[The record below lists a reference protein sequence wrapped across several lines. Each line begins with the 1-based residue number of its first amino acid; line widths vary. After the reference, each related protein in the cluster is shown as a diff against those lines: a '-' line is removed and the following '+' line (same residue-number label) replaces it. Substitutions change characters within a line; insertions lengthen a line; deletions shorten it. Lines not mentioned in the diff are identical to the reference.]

1 MTIDKTLNGADLTV
15 AVTGRLDTVTSPEF
29 INDMNE
35 AIKGITSLTLDFEK
49 LDYISSA
56 GLRALL
62 LIQTEL
68 YNKAPVKIVKANDLV
83 KEVFDITGF
92 KKIISIE

>member
-1 MTIDKTLNGADLTV
+1 MTIDKTMNGTDLTV

-29 INDMNE
+29 IDKMNA
-35 AIKGITSLTLDFEK
+35 AIRNITILTLDFEK
-49 LDYISSA
+49 LEYISSA

-68 YNKAPVKIVKANDLV
+68 GNSAPVKIIRENELV
-83 KEVFDITGF
+83 KEVFEITGF
-92 KKIISIE
+92 KKVINIA

>member
-1 MTIDKTLNGADLTV
+1 MTIDKTMNGTDLTV

-29 INDMNE
+29 IAKMNTV
-35 AIKGITSLTLDFEK
+35 IQNITSLTLDFEN
-49 LDYISSA
+49 LEYISSA

-68 YNKAPVKIVKANDLV
+68 GNSAPVKIIKANELV

-92 KKIISIE
+92 NKVINIG